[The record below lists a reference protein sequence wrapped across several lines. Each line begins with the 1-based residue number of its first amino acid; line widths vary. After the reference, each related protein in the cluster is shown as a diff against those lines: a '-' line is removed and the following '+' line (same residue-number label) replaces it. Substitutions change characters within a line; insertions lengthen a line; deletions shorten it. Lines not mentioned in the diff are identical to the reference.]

1 MNKIMTPIPQ
11 NYKNNVNWILG
22 AYTDAGVSF
31 PNGFQKDAIQNA
43 VGARKTNKW
52 RNWSC
57 NISLIT
63 NEHGTFVVVED
74 CGTLGLIGQNIP
86 AEEVSEKM
94 AAWVNNFQ
102 ATNAVVRFSSMFNS
116 GNKYNW

>member
-43 VGARKTNKW
+43 VGARKQINGEIGLA
-52 RNWSC
+52 
-57 NISLIT
+57 ISL
-63 NEHGTFVVVED
+63 
-74 CGTLGLIGQNIP
+74 L
-86 AEEVSEKM
+86 
-94 AAWVNNFQ
+94 
-102 ATNAVVRFSSMFNS
+102 
-116 GNKYNW
+116 